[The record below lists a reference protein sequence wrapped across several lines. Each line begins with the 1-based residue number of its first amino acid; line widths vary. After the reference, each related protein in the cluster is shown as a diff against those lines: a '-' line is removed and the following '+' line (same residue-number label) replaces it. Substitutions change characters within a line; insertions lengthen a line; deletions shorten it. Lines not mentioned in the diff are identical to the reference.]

1 MKRRNVLTL
10 VLALVLV
17 AALAVG
23 GTLAYFTDSD
33 DASNTFTMGK
43 VDINLQESNG
53 PDAEGNETWVED
65 GLSYTEVLPGD
76 TQVKKARVTVAGDS
90 ADCYVMV
97 NVALTTPEGS
107 KLTGQNI
114 ADLYTAIQN
123 EISTDVWTVT
133 VNDDGTLQ
141 CVYKEVAHPGDILS
155 LFNQITIPG
164 ESFKNNTA
172 NQSFSIVLNAYAI
185 QSENVGAVD
194 TVDWTQ
200 SFEVY
205 EPAA

>member
-97 NVALTTPEGS
+97 NVAITTESTQLTE
-107 KLTGQNI
+107 QNI
-114 ADLYTAIQN
+114 ADLYTAIRN
-123 EISTDVWTVT
+123 EIDTTKWTVT
-133 VNDDGTLQ
+133 VNADKTLQ
-141 CVYKEVAHPGDILS
+141 CVYKEVAHANDVLS

-172 NQSFSIVLNAYAI
+172 NQSFNIVLNAYAI